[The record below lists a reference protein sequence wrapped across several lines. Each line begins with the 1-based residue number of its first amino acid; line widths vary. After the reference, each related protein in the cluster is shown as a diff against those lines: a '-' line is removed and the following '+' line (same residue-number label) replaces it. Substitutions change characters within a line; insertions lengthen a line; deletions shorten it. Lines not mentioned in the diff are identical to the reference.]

1 MAKPI
6 SVQKGALTIFL
17 IVDNGPYPR
26 IIRQGHWIRSYLSGV
41 EAEIVCAV
49 QNRLPGEPE
58 RYCGVI
64 LTGGTEPL
72 FSKAP
77 WVTAELKLIERCA
90 DRNVPLLGICH
101 GHQLIVRALI
111 GDHAVREKYS
121 PEFGWKKIRLL
132 HQDSPLFDG
141 IPPEFHVH
149 CSHFDEVCELSS
161 DFRLLAESDL
171 CKIHAYECKSKP
183 VWGVQ
188 FHSEIS
194 VTRGRILLVLG
205 SIFNLNLSLMHPK
218 TLWNTRDSGIA
229 PRLFSNFVEIAKA
242 SSG

>member
-1 MAKPI
+1 M
-6 SVQKGALTIFL
+6 
-17 IVDNGPYPR
+17 
-26 IIRQGHWIRSYLSGV
+26 IRQGQWIKGYLSGM
-41 EAEIVCAV
+41 EADILHAV
-49 QNRLPGEPE
+49 QNRFPREPE

-72 FSKAP
+72 FSNAP

-101 GHQLIVRALI
+101 GHQLIGRALI

-121 PEFGWKKIRLL
+121 PEFGWRKVRLL
-132 HQDSPLFDG
+132 HRDSPLFDG
-141 IPPEFHVH
+141 IPPEFFVH

-183 VWGVQ
+183 IWGIQ

-194 VTRGRILLVLG
+194 ITRGRILLALN
-205 SIFNLNLSLMHPK
+205 SIFNLDPSLIHPK
-218 TLWNTRDSGIA
+218 ILWNARDSGIA
-229 PRLFSNFVEIAKA
+229 TRLFSNFAEILRA
-242 SSG
+242 SSGWTENPAKPSRT